1 MGFWFLVL
9 IFCVIAFFVMYRIF
23 DERIQNASG
32 LDVLVQKHKKE
43 VESTMVLFNKTA
55 YENISALEAKIR
67 ETQELLK
74 YLEKRMEEVKKI
86 KPQPSAVR
94 NIESR
99 PDAPLPVPAAGES
112 DDSSGRLFRSVDV
125 KVGEIPNVVE
135 FTSPVKK
142 ATRKIKDKKD
152 IIIDLFN
159 GGETIVSIANKL
171 DISPEEVRYFVK
183 RFVKM

>member
-9 IFCVIAFFVMYRIF
+9 IFCAIAFFVMYKIF
-23 DERIQNASG
+23 DERIRNASG
-32 LDVLVQKHKKE
+32 LDILVQKHKKE
-43 VESTMVLFNKTA
+43 VESTMILFNKTA

-74 YLEKRMEEVKKI
+74 YIEKRLDETKRI
-86 KPQPSAVR
+86 KGS
-94 NIESR
+94 S
-99 PDAPLPVPAAGES
+99 LPVRLPETKGETLQPVLSGETADAGE
-112 DDSSGRLFRSVDV
+112 RPFRSVDV
-125 KVGEIPNVVE
+125 KVGETNNVVE
-135 FTSPVKK
+135 FALGTKK
-142 ATRKIKDKKD
+142 PARKTKDKKD

-159 GGETIVSIANKL
+159 GGETIISIANKL